1 MFLEEAAASS
11 AATAAD
17 VTGVLTILKEV
28 FKFIIDAL
36 GDIVDVI
43 MANPLL
49 LIPIGVVLTYT
60 IIRVFKALF

>member
-1 MFLEEAAASS
+1 MDAAAST

-28 FKFIIDAL
+28 FKFIIGAMA
-36 GDIVDVI
+36 DIVDVI

>member
-1 MFLEEAAASS
+1 MEAAAST

-28 FKFIIDAL
+28 FKFIIGAMA
-36 GDIVDVI
+36 DIVDVI